1 MVNVNPKAIY
11 IIGGTCSNS
20 YSNVI
25 FFDKTWIMD
34 PTDNFKLKE
43 GPSMSAMEAVGA
55 NISAKMM
62 LNCKIYIVTMHCF
75 YVAILDIT
83 SSCWKQG

>member
-1 MVNVNPKAIY
+1 
-11 IIGGTCSNS
+11 
-20 YSNVI
+20 
-25 FFDKTWIMD
+25 MD

-62 LNCKIYIVTMHCF
+62 LNGKIYILVPMHSF